1 MEQKNAFANEI
12 CNSGIISRKKK
23 KIKRGDLPEAQLKA
37 LYNCC

>member
-1 MEQKNAFANEI
+1 MKYVIQELSHE
-12 CNSGIISRKKK
+12 RKKK